1 MEDKE
6 LTGQKMI
13 AFRFKGAPGYTG
25 GMKKLEGQIG
35 RIVRKSDTYCAVN
48 FRGIGSWNYPYPE
61 ILEHLV
67 EKQVVEK
74 ELTLEE
80 IFDKIKNL
88 TP

>member
-1 MEDKE
+1 MEDLIEKE
-6 LTGQKMI
+6 VIG
-13 AFRFKGAPGYTG
+13 FKFTSHPNFVPL
-25 GMKKLEGQIG
+25 MKAYVGKIG
-35 RIVRKSDTYCAVN
+35 KIKKFYAGIYCVE
-48 FRGIGSWNYPYPE
+48 FDDGHSWNYPYPE